1 MDVNEKNES
10 EIQALSDPVKQIPKP
25 PCPICAMPAL
35 QPAIVQKGLKLD
47 LLPDFEIS
55 YIPDQRDMHDSAV
68 H

>member
-1 MDVNEKNES
+1 
-10 EIQALSDPVKQIPKP
+10 
-25 PCPICAMPAL
+25 MPAL

-55 YIPDQRDMHDSAV
+55 YIPDQKEMHDSRTETQESAV